1 MIRALLWGL
10 TVSTFMLAQQ
20 PSPSN
25 TPDARSDKTSGP
37 QSPEWRGL
45 SAEEK
50 LRYDAR
56 HLFDFDNLVYAGI
69 GAAFDQ
75 WRDRP
80 SDWGQGGGALAEQYA
95 SHIGQYM
102 IQRSIMF
109 PVQAIDHEDTR
120 YFRSKRT
127 GIRGPVG

>member
-1 MIRALLWGL
+1 MPMRQHSPSVLSRRILKRNQRSTNPLSMIRALLWGL

-80 SDWGQGGGALAEQYA
+80 SDWGQGGGALAE
-95 SHIGQYM
+95 
-102 IQRSIMF
+102 
-109 PVQAIDHEDTR
+109 
-120 YFRSKRT
+120 
-127 GIRGPVG
+127 